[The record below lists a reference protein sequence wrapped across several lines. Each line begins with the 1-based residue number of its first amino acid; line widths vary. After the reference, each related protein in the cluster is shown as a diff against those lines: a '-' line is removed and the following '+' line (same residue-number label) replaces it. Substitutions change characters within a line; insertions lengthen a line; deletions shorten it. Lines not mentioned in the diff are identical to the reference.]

1 MNNIVKHADIF
12 SAPASVVPEFASGGY
27 AVLSPRGS
35 KWRIKHKTEETMIT
49 DADGDPKSTIE
60 LVIIDAPPHISKTYY
75 AAGYTEGS
83 IEAPDCQSID
93 GVVPDPAS
101 TSPQSR
107 SCATCPHAQFGSRIT
122 ANGKKGKACNDS
134 LRLAVVPAGDI
145 TNPNF
150 GGAMLLRVAAT
161 SIAGFVQFN
170 DLLKSNGMSFRACV
184 TRIGFD
190 PDASYPKLV
199 FKRGRDLTEDERD
212 SVVEMYSRTEALSRI
227 LSEPAQPRDDDDDGQ
242 APAQTQKAPPQQQR
256 TSKPVAAAQH
266 AAPPAA
272 TKPRPAKPAKP
283 VAPPVEE
290 DDGDDDAPVT
300 AAGGDDLDDL
310 LKDLDLD

>member
-35 KWRIKHKTEETMIT
+35 KWRIKYKADENMIT

-83 IEAPDCQSID
+83 VEAPDCQSID
-93 GVVPDPAS
+93 GIVPDPAS
-101 TSPQSR
+101 TSPQSK

-145 TNPNF
+145 INGNF

-212 SVVEMYSRTEALSRI
+212 NVVEMYSRTEALSRI

-242 APAQTQKAPPQQQR
+242 AQTQKAPPQQQR
-256 TSKPVAAAQH
+256 TSKPAAAPV
-266 AAPPAA
+266 APAAA
-272 TKPRPAKPAKP
+272 TKPRPAKPAPTKP

-290 DDGDDDAPVT
+290 DDGDDAPAMT
-300 AAGGDDLDDL
+300 SGGDDLDDL

>member
-35 KWRIKHKTEETMIT
+35 KWRIKYKADENMIT

-83 IEAPDCQSID
+83 VEAPDCQSID
-93 GVVPDPAS
+93 GIVPDPAS
-101 TSPQSR
+101 TSPQSK

-145 TNPNF
+145 INGNF

-212 SVVEMYSRTEALSRI
+212 NVVEMYSRTEALSRI

-242 APAQTQKAPPQQQR
+242 AQTQKAPPQQQR
-256 TSKPVAAAQH
+256 TSKPAAAPV
-266 AAPPAA
+266 APAA
-272 TKPRPAKPAKP
+272 AAKPRPAKPAPTKP

-290 DDGDDDAPVT
+290 DDGDDAPAMT
-300 AAGGDDLDDL
+300 SGGDDLDDL

>member
-12 SAPASVVPEFASGGY
+12 SAPASAVPEFASGGY

-35 KWRIKHKTEETMIT
+35 KWRIKYKADENMIT
-49 DADGDPKSTIE
+49 DADGDPKSTVE

-83 IEAPDCQSID
+83 VEAPDCQSID
-93 GVVPDPAS
+93 GIVPDPAS
-101 TSPQSR
+101 TSPQSK

-145 TNPNF
+145 INGNF

-212 SVVEMYSRTEALSRI
+212 NVVEMYSRTEALSRI

-242 APAQTQKAPPQQQR
+242 AQTQKAPPQQQR
-256 TSKPVAAAQH
+256 TSKPAAAPV
-266 AAPPAA
+266 APAA
-272 TKPRPAKPAKP
+272 AAKPRPAKPAPTKP

-290 DDGDDDAPVT
+290 DDGDDAPAMT
-300 AAGGDDLDDL
+300 SGGDDLDDL

>member
-35 KWRIKHKTEETMIT
+35 KWRIKYKADENMIT

-83 IEAPDCQSID
+83 VEAPDCQSID
-93 GVVPDPAS
+93 GIVPDPAS
-101 TSPQSR
+101 TSPQSK

-145 TNPNF
+145 INGNF

-212 SVVEMYSRTEALSRI
+212 NVVEMYSRTEALSRI

-242 APAQTQKAPPQQQR
+242 AQTQKAPPQQQR
-256 TSKPVAAAQH
+256 TSKPAAAPV
-266 AAPPAA
+266 APAA
-272 TKPRPAKPAKP
+272 AAKPRSAKPAPTKP

-290 DDGDDDAPVT
+290 DDGDDAPVV
-300 AAGGDDLDDL
+300 ASGGDDLDDL